1 MMSLDHDTGAMLIIS
16 YLVALIFAFLAGVC
30 LILVLLGLPGT
41 WLMLILAVGVEL
53 IDTMWLGSQ
62 DKETFGWIW
71 IGICICLA
79 LLGEVLETI
88 ASAVGTRKG
97 GGTKRGIIG
106 AIIGGIVGA
115 IALTPFIPIPILG
128 TLIGALIGTF
138 AGALI
143 GEMTGHNQVSGGAM
157 AKAALGATIGRLLG
171 TMGKFLIGVVIFAV
185 LVVTAFWP

>member
-1 MMSLDHDTGAMLIIS
+1 MPIVA
-16 YLVALIFAFLAGVC
+16 YLVALIFTFLAGVC

-71 IGICICLA
+71 IGICTCLA

-106 AIIGGIVGA
+106 SIIGGIVGA
-115 IALTPFIPIPILG
+115 IVLTPFIPIPILG

-143 GEMTGHNQVSGGAM
+143 GEMTGHNQVGGGAM

>member
-1 MMSLDHDTGAMLIIS
+1 MLIIS
-16 YLVALIFAFLAGVC
+16 YLVALIFTFLAAGC

-53 IDTMWLGSQ
+53 IDTMWIGSE

-71 IGICICLA
+71 IGVCAVLA
-79 LLGEVLETI
+79 VLGEVLEAI
-88 ASAVGTRKG
+88 AGAVGTRKG
-97 GGTKRGIIG
+97 GGTKRGMIG

-138 AGALI
+138 VGALI
-143 GEMTGHNQVSGGAM
+143 GEMTGRNQVGGGTM
-157 AKAALGATIGRLLG
+157 AKAAIGATIGRLLG